1 MKNKVFFGDEA
12 IKGAKIGVDIVY
24 NTVALT
30 LGAAGRNVGYM
41 DYSPKTSNDGLD
53 LCRQINPEDEHQ
65 KYGAELIKQVSEKQN
80 EEVGDGT
87 TTVVVLAHAM
97 IEEGLK
103 KVSQGK
109 NPMVLKR
116 EIDAAIEKAIK
127 EIKPIP
133 VKSDEDLFNI
143 ANISMENPE
152 IAKLIAE
159 SVKKAGPDGRVEVEE
174 GNGTSIEKEE
184 LDGISFDQGY
194 ISPYMITNPHK
205 MEAVLKDVDVLIS
218 DKTFNLNK
226 DLFHIMNELANQGKK
241 QLFVVCGS
249 LEGEMLS
256 SVIANRVKGKFHLV
270 AVKKPFD
277 KEMLE
282 DIAILTGGETIT
294 VEKGIEDLT
303 ALHTSYLGKARKVT
317 VRKGMCSI
325 VGEDVNKEKVEERVK
340 SIKEQIKNADGYA
353 KENLKKRLAKLIG
366 GVTLLKVGAHSDTE
380 MKYLKLKV
388 DDAVAATKA
397 AVEDGIVPGGG
408 RCLYD
413 ISLLPTK
420 TDGEEIVAK
429 ACGFPIRKII
439 ENSGDNPDE
448 ILSGLKSGEVYNV
461 LTRKIENPL
470 DSGLID
476 PFKVEKCALKN
487 ASSMAGMFLT
497 LGGVIVNIPDTLP
510 NNQTTI

>member
-1 MKNKVFFGDEA
+1 MKNQVFFGQQA
-12 IKGAKIGVDIVY
+12 IDGAKVGMDIVY
-24 NTVALT
+24 KAVSST
-30 LGAAGRNVGYM
+30 LGASGRNVGYM
-41 DYSPKTSNDGLD
+41 EYVPKIVNDGVTIA
-53 LCRQINPEDEHQ
+53 RQINLKDEHQ
-65 KYGAELIKQVSEKQN
+65 RFGAELIKQVGEKQN

-87 TTVVVLAHAM
+87 TTVIALSHAM
-97 IEEGLK
+97 IEAGLE

-116 EIDAAIEKAIK
+116 EIETAVDKALK

-152 IAKLIAE
+152 VAKLVAD
-159 SVKKAGPDGRVEVEE
+159 SVKKAGPDGVVVVEE
-174 GNGTSIEKEE
+174 SNGTSIEKEE

-205 MEAVLKDVDVLIS
+205 MEAVLIDVDVLVS
-218 DKTFNLNK
+218 DKMFNLNK
-226 DLFHIMNELANQGKK
+226 DLFHIMNELAVQGKN

-282 DIAILTGGETIT
+282 DIAILTGGESITI
-294 VEKGIEDLT
+294 EKGIDELS
-303 ALHTSYLGKARKVT
+303 ALHTSYLGKARKVI
-317 VRKGMCSI
+317 VKKGSCQI
-325 VGEDVNKEKVEERVK
+325 VGDDRNKDKVEDRIK
-340 SIKEQIKNADGYA
+340 SIKGQIKTAEGYA
-353 KENLKKRLAKLIG
+353 KENLKKRLSKLAG
-366 GVTLLKVGAHSDTE
+366 GVTLIKVGAHSETE
-380 MKYLKLKV
+380 MKYLKLKI

-420 TDGEEIVAK
+420 TDGEGIVAK

-439 ENSGDNPDE
+439 ENAGDNPNE
-448 ILSGLKSGEVYNV
+448 ILPKLKQGEVYNV

-487 ASSMAGMFLT
+487 AASLAGIFIT
-497 LGGVIVNIPDTLP
+497 LNAVIIDIPEPLP
-510 NNQTTI
+510 MNQTTV